1 MNKISKYLLSVITIT
16 ILIIISAGCA
26 GSTEP
31 VTAVEDD
38 PAVVEAEVADTE
50 EEASDAEVSVEDV
63 VVEMWHWAANKEPL
77 YQEAIAEYQ
86 ALHPNVTI
94 VTNVIPGDTW
104 DQTLAAALI
113 GGEAPA
119 LFHGQPKGPVLEQW
133 NNEQIVDLTSYI
145 DEEWKEAL
153 YPSTWDVLTID
164 GKVMSMSFA
173 TNNIQMFYN
182 ESRFKELGIETPI
195 QTMSDLQD
203 ASTTLRENG
212 YGAGLYWASL
222 LQLTPQF
229 FIDYATQL
237 YPEEFLA
244 ADIGEGRW
252 DTDEFNQVMVD
263 VNAFSDIWEEGVVS
277 LSLDESVNAFS
288 TGDVSFYFI
297 GNWAIN
303 SIMANEPGFDIAVQ
317 PVPALNDQTGFSAL
331 ASNAGTWMVS
341 NQKPI
346 EVQEAAIDFLRWF
359 ALNQQGLIVEAIGL
373 CPAGP
378 AGESALENAHELA
391 RQLCDDADIL
401 ISRDM
406 FTKVVQNEMASAVQ
420 GLLTGN
426 LAPEDVLIAAQEA
439 KDNQ

>member
-1 MNKISKYLLSVITIT
+1 MNKMTKYVLSTVTIILVLVFAVGCGSKPDT
-16 ILIIISAGCA
+16 
-26 GSTEP
+26 GST
-31 VTAVEDD
+31 VEEEQ
-38 PAVVEAEVADTE
+38 VGEQEEVAESETE
-50 EEASDAEVSVEDV
+50 EETTGEEI

-77 YQEAIAEYQ
+77 YQEAIMEYQ
-86 ALHPNVTI
+86 ELNPNVKI
-94 VTNVIPGDTW
+94 VTNIVPGDTW

-133 NNEQIVDLTSYI
+133 NNGQIVDLTGYI
-145 DEEWKEAL
+145 DEEWRAAL

-164 GKVMSMSFA
+164 GKVLSMSFA

-182 ESRFKELGIETPI
+182 KTRFEELGIEIPI
-195 QTMSDLQD
+195 QTMSDLQA
-203 ASTTLRENG
+203 ASDILRENG
-212 YGAGLYWASL
+212 YSAGLYWASL

-252 DTDEFNQVMVD
+252 DTEEFIQVMED
-263 VNAFSDIWEEGVVS
+263 VNAFSNIWEEGVVS
-277 LSLDESVNAFS
+277 LSLDEEVNAFA

-303 SIMANEPGFDIAVQ
+303 SIMANEPDFEVAVQ
-317 PVPALNDQTGFSAL
+317 PVPAFSDQTGYSAL

-341 NQKPI
+341 NQKPV

-359 ALNQQGLIVEAIGL
+359 ALNKQGLIVEAIGL

-378 AGESALENAHELA
+378 AGEQSLALAHELA
-391 RQLCDDADIL
+391 NQLCDDSDIL

-406 FTKVVQNEMASAVQ
+406 FTNVVQQEMASAIQ
-420 GLLTGN
+420 GMLTGN
-426 LAPEDVLIAAQEA
+426 LAPEDVLKAAQEA